1 MEKVKQFAIKIP
13 GVAQRYERQQVNKAT
28 GTLYTPKTYKA
39 AKEAFRLALLTGRV
53 VPMSPW
59 GHECSVQIVINE
71 KLPSRGKRKD
81 IDNYAKLVLDA
92 MNDLIYVDDVQVVQL
107 MVAINREADEA
118 STELTVWSF
127 E

>member
-13 GVAQRYERQQVNKAT
+13 GVAQRYERQRFNMRT
-28 GTLYTPKTYKA
+28 GTAYSPKSYVQ
-39 AKEAFRLALLTGRV
+39 AKEAMRLTLLTRRV

-59 GHECSVQIVINE
+59 EHECSVQIVINE

-81 IDNYAKLVLDA
+81 IDNYAKLILDA
-92 MNDLIYVDDVQVVQL
+92 MNGLIYVDDVQVVEL
-107 MVAINREADEA
+107 MVSVNREADEP